1 LSFALIRLMPTL
13 HHLRDFFSQKA
24 THGSVLAAA
33 FVARATLAS
42 LATAIEAAF
51 VALPFA
57 LGASLSTAKLPLR
70 LSLH

>member
-1 LSFALIRLMPTL
+1 MWVQ
-13 HHLRDFFSQKA
+13 D
-24 THGSVLAAA
+24 SVLAVLTAA
-33 FVARATLAS
+33 FVASATLAS
-42 LATAIEAAF
+42 LATAIDTAF